1 MGCFGLVV
9 SSRLP
14 VKGARVGLFAMFVG
28 NVGTCV
34 GGLVVCFGGVL
45 EAVLWRGSDGD
56 GVTIWIMCYS
66 NFLASDRFLR

>member
-14 VKGARVGLFAMFVG
+14 VKGARIELFAMFVG

-34 GGLVVCFGGVL
+34 GGLVVCFL
-45 EAVLWRGSDGD
+45 EALWR
-56 GVTIWIMCYS
+56 
-66 NFLASDRFLR
+66 RFYGED